1 MVEPLKFEILTIGN
15 ELLIGKIL
23 NTNAYWLAKRITS
36 LGGKVTRILVVGDD
50 VEEIASALRSCLE
63 RRPDFVLT
71 VGGLGPTFDD
81 KTLEGVAYA
90 LGRRL
95 EVNEKALE
103 MVKAKYE
110 VLSRLRG
117 QKLELTPAR
126 VKMAT
131 LPEGAEP
138 VRNPVGTAPGV
149 LIETEGVT
157 IVSLPGVPSEMKA
170 IFEDS
175 LVPMIKEKSRLVF
188 CEKSLKVDG
197 IYESEL
203 APVLEQV
210 LRENPRV
217 YIKSHPKREEGAAYI
232 ELHLTTSA
240 ETLDEGMKLIELTA
254 SELKRRITE
263 RGGRISEIAEEG

>member
-23 NTNAYWLAKRITS
+23 NTNAHWLAKRITS

-50 VEEIASALRSCLE
+50 VEEIASALKSCLD
-63 RRPDFVLT
+63 RHPDFVLT

-90 LGRRL
+90 LGRGL
-95 EVNEKALE
+95 KVNEEALE

-110 VLSRLRG
+110 ALSRLRG
-117 QKLELTPAR
+117 RKLELTPVR

-131 LPEGAEP
+131 LPEGAKP
-138 VRNPVGTAPGV
+138 IRNPVGTAPGV
-149 LIETEGVT
+149 LLETEGVT
-157 IVSLPGVPSEMKA
+157 IISLPGVPSEMKA

-175 LVPMIKEKSRLVF
+175 LVPMIKERSKLVF
-188 CEKSLKVDG
+188 CEKSLRVDG

-203 APVLEQV
+203 APIIDQV

-240 ETLDEGMKLIELTA
+240 ETPDKGMNLIELTA

-263 RGGRISEIAEEG
+263 RGGKISEITEG